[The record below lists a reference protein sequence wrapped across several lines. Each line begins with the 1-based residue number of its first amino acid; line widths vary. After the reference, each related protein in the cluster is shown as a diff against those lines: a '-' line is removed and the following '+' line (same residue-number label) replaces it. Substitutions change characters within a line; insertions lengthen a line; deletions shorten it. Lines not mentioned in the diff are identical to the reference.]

1 MEHTI
6 RLPDGYEFD
15 HVASPILGNG
25 GGALTVI
32 LKKKQQKTFDWY
44 VDQYLDVSAGSTNDE
59 LRNWLDND
67 DLKTMSE
74 RLKTKQYNLVPW
86 EVKIGLCCFICN
98 EIGIPWS
105 EYIHQFNGTVYC
117 DEIKQVNDIVPD
129 GFRDDI
135 INKTK

>member
-1 MEHTI
+1 MKHTI
-6 RLPDGYEFD
+6 EIPEGYEFS
-15 HVASPILGNG
+15 HTAHPILGNG

-44 VDQYLDVSAGSTNDE
+44 VDQYPDASAGSTNDE

-86 EVKIGLCCFICN
+86 EVKIGLFKFICDDIN
-98 EIGIPWS
+98 W
-105 EYIHQFNGTVYC
+105 YWATVCLY
-117 DEIKQVNDIVPD
+117 DAKRQIDAIKEVQDIVPLELLKEILV
-129 GFRDDI
+129 R
-135 INKTK
+135 KTK